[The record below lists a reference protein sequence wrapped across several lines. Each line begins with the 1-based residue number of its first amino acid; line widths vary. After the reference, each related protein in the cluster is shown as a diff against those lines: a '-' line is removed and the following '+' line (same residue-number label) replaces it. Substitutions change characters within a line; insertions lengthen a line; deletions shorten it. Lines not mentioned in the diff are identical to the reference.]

1 MNYVSSIFNFLRN
14 FYTVFHSGYTNL
26 HSHQQCMG
34 VPFSLNPCQYLFVV
48 FLVTAILT
56 SLRWYLIVI
65 LTYISLMLSIFSCI
79 YWPSKCLLWQNI
91 YSGPL
96 PNFKLLLQMLSYTS
110 SLYIWILTPYLMCY
124 FLVAQL
130 FKKLACNTGDL
141 GLILGWEDSLEEGMA
156 TLSSILAWRIRRDRG
171 T

>member
-1 MNYVSSIFNFLRN
+1 MHGGSLFSKSLPIFICCHF
-14 FYTVFHSGYTNL
+14 
-26 HSHQQCMG
+26 
-34 VPFSLNPCQYLFVV
+34 
-48 FLVTAILT
+48 VTAILT

-79 YWPSKCLLWQNI
+79 CWPSKCLLWQNI

-110 SLYIWILTPYLMCY
+110 SLYILDINP
-124 FLVAQL
+124 L
-130 FKKLACNTGDL
+130 FDVLFPGGSVVKKLACNTGDL

-156 TLSSILAWRIRRDRG
+156 THSSILACTIPMDRETWLVTVHG
-171 T
+171 VTKSWTWLSN